1 MLAKEVRELLNTNY
15 FGYLCTRG
23 RYPHITPIFF
33 VYDQRRSVYFM
44 SEYSSRKIRNILKDR
59 HVSLVV
65 DVRDEGDPFNN
76 EGILISGIARVYIPG
91 EVEMYE
97 YDILYTVY
105 DLFKSKYSEFLEFED
120 RGDVIV
126 EIRMKKV
133 SYWKGPFFKSY
144 RMPKDF

>member
-1 MLAKEVRELLNTNY
+1 MLAREVRELLNTNY

-33 VYDQRRSVYFM
+33 VYDQRKSVYFM

-65 DVRDEGDPFNN
+65 DVRDEDDPFNN

-126 EIRMKKV
+126 EIRMEKV
-133 SYWKGPFFKSY
+133 SYWKGPFFRSY
-144 RMPKDF
+144 RMPEDF